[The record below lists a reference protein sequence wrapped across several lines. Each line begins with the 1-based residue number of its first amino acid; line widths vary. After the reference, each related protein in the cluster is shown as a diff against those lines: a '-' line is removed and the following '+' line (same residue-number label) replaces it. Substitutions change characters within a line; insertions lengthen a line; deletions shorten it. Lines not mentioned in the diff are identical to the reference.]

1 MDEFSSFM
9 GFRGSTIARMKKPLP
24 PLTALR
30 AFEAAARWCSFKQAA
45 NELALTPTA
54 VSHQVRALEDRL
66 GVRLFERRTR
76 QVVLTEAGR
85 RLGAGL
91 HDAFDRI
98 AEAVSAVQPRRANV
112 TITATPAFAAQWLLP
127 RWRALADAHP
137 HIDLRLH
144 AGNALVELQGG
155 AADLAIRYGKGGPY
169 AGMQASLL
177 MADRF
182 MPVASP
188 GLALRSPKDL
198 ARHAL
203 IHFEWHRPD
212 ASHPSWAVWFAQA
225 GVRPCGVQDLHFTD
239 ESHAIQSA
247 VAGQGVALLSE
258 VLVRDEVRR
267 GLLHMPFGPVV
278 EGLAY
283 HLVRPVAPANP
294 EVDEIERWIR
304 EEALGAS
311 AIQRAR

>member
-1 MDEFSSFM
+1 
-9 GFRGSTIARMKKPLP
+9 MKRPLP

-30 AFEAAARWCSFKQAA
+30 AFEAAARWCSFKEAA

-54 VSHQVRALEDRL
+54 VSHQVKALEDRL
-66 GVRLFERRTR
+66 GVSLFERRTR

-85 RLGAGL
+85 RLGVGL
-91 HDAFDRI
+91 RDAFDRM

-112 TITATPAFAAQWLLP
+112 TITTTPAFAGQWLLP

-144 AGNALVELQGG
+144 AGNALVDLQGG
-155 AADLAIRYGKGGPY
+155 AADLAIRYGQGGPY
-169 AGMQASLL
+169 AAMQASLL
-177 MADRF
+177 TADRF

-203 IHFEWHRPD
+203 IHFEWHRPE
-212 ASHPSWAVWFAQA
+212 AGHPSWARWFAQA
-225 GVRPCGVQDLHFTD
+225 GVKPCGLQDLHFTD

-267 GLLHMPFGPVV
+267 GLLHMPFGPVLD
-278 EGLAY
+278 GMAY
-283 HLVRPVAPANP
+283 YLVRPLVSAKP
-294 EVDEIERWIR
+294 EVDEVARWIHG
-304 EEALGAS
+304 EALGA
-311 AIQRAR
+311 

>member
-1 MDEFSSFM
+1 
-9 GFRGSTIARMKKPLP
+9 MKRSLP

-30 AFEAAARWCSFKQAA
+30 AFEAAARWGSFKQAA

-66 GVRLFERRTR
+66 GLRLFERRTR

-85 RLGAGL
+85 RLGASL
-91 HDAFDRI
+91 NDAFDRMADAI
-98 AEAVSAVQPRRANV
+98 DAVKPRRASV
-112 TITATPAFAAQWLLP
+112 TITTTPAFAAQWLLP
-127 RWRALADAHP
+127 RWHALAGAHP

-144 AGNALVELQGG
+144 AGNGLVDLHGG
-155 AADLAIRYGKGGPY
+155 TADLAIRYGKGGPY
-169 AGMQASLL
+169 AGLQTNLL
-177 MADRF
+177 LADRF
-182 MPVASP
+182 MPVVSP
-188 GLALRSPKDL
+188 SLTLRSPKDL

-212 ASHPSWAVWFAQA
+212 AGHPSWELWFAQA
-225 GVRPCGVQDLHFTD
+225 GVKPGGLQDLRFTD

-267 GLLHMPFGPVV
+267 GLLRMPFGPVL
-278 EGLAY
+278 EGMVY
-283 HLVRPVAPANP
+283 HLVWPEAPVKP
-294 EVDEIERWIR
+294 EVDEVARWIR
-304 EEALGAS
+304 EEALGA
-311 AIQRAR
+311 